1 MAGKSNEFTMRD
13 PGAFVQVRIASPP
26 DSTTL
31 TLIGRMAG
39 PRTEEEFMNLMRW
52 EPFRET
58 DEFFRNLSAPMFGKW
73 PQLLGDT
80 GTMKVEWAP
89 VVDIKET
96 EKEFVVNAE
105 LPGVKRE
112 DVKVSLEDGVL
123 MIEGERRQELD
134 VKGEKTHRVERFY
147 GKFCRSFTLPEYAD
161 ANAIHAESKDGVL
174 SVYVPKLKIEK
185 REPRQITIQ

>member
-1 MAGKSNEFTMRD
+1 
-13 PGAFVQVRIASPP
+13 
-26 DSTTL
+26 
-31 TLIGRMAG
+31 
-39 PRTEEEFMNLMRW
+39 MNLMRW

-73 PQLLGDT
+73 PQFFGED
-80 GTMKVEWAP
+80 GEMKIEWSPA
-89 VVDIKET
+89 VDIKET
-96 EKEFVVNAE
+96 EKEYLVKAE

-161 ANAIHAESKDGVL
+161 ASAIRAESKDGVL
-174 SVYVPKLKIEK
+174 NVHVPKLKIEK
-185 REPRQITIQ
+185 RLPLEIKVE